1 MVTRIENL
9 INTGPQH
16 YMEEKKNS
24 PRLTDIK
31 LCHFCVFSDNV
42 LTTSVVVNSTTYHV
56 DHPKLLV
63 FHIVTDGANFGA
75 MQAWFDINRFKG
87 AAIEVQNVDD
97 LTWLNAL
104 YVPILKQL
112 QDAET
117 HNYYFT
123 GTHNALVSLLV
134 VEASEVQLWINSFVI
149 SLLTAGSTGLVQTG
163 DVCCCHRHD
172 NGIL

>member
-1 MVTRIENL
+1 LGITLTLEWIKHFKL
-9 INTGPQH
+9 QK

-24 PRLTDIK
+24 PRLTDIN

-56 DHPKLLV
+56 DHPELLV

-104 YVPILKQL
+104 YVPVLKQL

-134 VEASEVQLWINSFVI
+134 VEAVRSSAMDKFIRNITTNCGEHWSCTNWGCV
-149 SLLTAGSTGLVQTG
+149 LLSSA
-163 DVCCCHRHD
+163 
-172 NGIL
+172 